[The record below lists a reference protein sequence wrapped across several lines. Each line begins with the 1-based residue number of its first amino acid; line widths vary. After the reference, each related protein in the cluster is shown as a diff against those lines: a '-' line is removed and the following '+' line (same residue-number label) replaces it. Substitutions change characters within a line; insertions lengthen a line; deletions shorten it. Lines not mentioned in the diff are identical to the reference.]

1 MSNLF
6 ATFSCASSIVVEG
19 EGWALSGKMRLMM
32 KFPSDYSMLSLE
44 LNCIVLQ
51 KAFLDKKCREAQNKQ
66 GLPVLPEERSC
77 ACNGG
82 WKSTGDQHI
91 AELA

>member
-1 MSNLF
+1 M
-6 ATFSCASSIVVEG
+6 TKFS
-19 EGWALSGKMRLMM
+19 
-32 KFPSDYSMLSLE
+32 SDYLMLFLE

-51 KAFLDKKCREAQNKQ
+51 KAFLNEKRWGAQNKQ
-66 GLPVLPEERSC
+66 ELPVLPEERSC